1 MPQELEFD
9 RVLKFYNRVDQ
20 SFREDDRST
29 IKVEIEDGEE
39 QERNVEHALTI
50 MLRPI
55 LKAFNDRQVPLIKI
69 SIKAAGPFPNAQF
82 LTELDLDF
90 QAAKVEF
97 RIKTLNVPCSFSG
110 IYRKLQDLCELRFL
124 HLRYV
129 ALTIDDERVLQE
141 IMEEQILSVLFLG
154 VVKMEGTTF
163 LRALERST
171 SVQTLALIW
180 LNLDDP
186 SAEPGE
192 RHNFPVIPF
201 CERLHQFKSIHNLVL
216 LPFASTP
223 ELWIALNSGLQQS
236 DTLEDVMISGE
247 GGCTLNDKILM
258 RIFRSINRLVMKR
271 VRINNACMGEIGMG
285 SLCDLLSASKIEF
298 LDLSSS
304 AISYDAV
311 SIFSKELQ
319 RMNNLH
325 VIDLREVK
333 DENHKPWPRSIIQ
346 SLLDGIE
353 HSTSLEDVILSF
365 LENTDLKARKEF
377 LMQRNQ
383 SRNMIIEQE
392 AGVWPEILTRLDK
405 RGLTSIIYYLLRE
418 RVDILIGTERRKR
431 AGHIFDEE
439 GRLSKRLK
447 VIKSFSDTE

>member
-1 MPQELEFD
+1 MPQELKFD
-9 RVLKFYNRVDQ
+9 RVLKFYDRVDQ

-29 IKVEIEDGEE
+29 ITVEIDDDDE
-39 QERNVEHALTI
+39 QGRNVEQALTI

-55 LKAFNDRQVPLIKI
+55 LKAFDDRQVPLIKI

-97 RIKTLNVPCSFSG
+97 RIKTLNIPCSFSS
-110 IYRKLQDLCELRFL
+110 IYRKVQDLCELRFL

-129 ALTIDDERVLQE
+129 ALTTDDERVLQE

-186 SAEPGE
+186 SADPVG

-223 ELWIALNSGLQQS
+223 ELWMALNSGLQQS

-247 GGCTLNDKILM
+247 GGCTLNDNIL
-258 RIFRSINRLVMKR
+258 IGICSSVNRLVMKR
-271 VRINNACMGEIGMG
+271 LRINNACMGEIGMG
-285 SLCDLLSASKIEF
+285 SLCDLLLNSRIEF

-304 AISYDAV
+304 AISHDAV
-311 SIFSKELQ
+311 SIFSKELR
-319 RMNNLH
+319 RMSNLH

-333 DENHKPWPRSIIQ
+333 DEKHKPWPRPIMQ
-346 SLLDGIE
+346 SLLDGME
-353 HSTSLEDVILSF
+353 QSTSLEDVILSF
-365 LENTDLKARKEF
+365 LENADLKAKRDF
-377 LMQRNQ
+377 LMQRNR
-383 SRNMIIEQE
+383 SRNMMTEQVV
-392 AGVWPEILTRLDK
+392 GVWPEVLTRLDK
-405 RGLTSIIYYLLRE
+405 RGCTSMIYYLLRE
-418 RVDILIGTERRKR
+418 RVDILIGAERRKR
-431 AGHIFDEE
+431 AADLCSE
-439 GRLSKRLK
+439 GRLAKRLK
-447 VIKSFSDTE
+447 IVKSSNET